1 MKRIYIIL
9 ALLITTLTGYSQYVT
24 NLVIV
29 SNPPG
34 TLIEWDQKILT
45 YIIVNQTGAQGRPA
59 ILKTEIKTLDGAN
72 VGTTNLAKA
81 RVFTPGAGSTVLGPA
96 DVIPLEQMIF
106 TGKYKTTLDRT
117 GKLPADNY
125 QICVQMVTPID
136 YQPMSEVKCR
146 NFNLAA
152 YQLPI
157 PTVPY
162 NESIVALDK
171 ARTTITFRWTPVT
184 PRPAQELVYR
194 IRVFEVLRNQT
205 PVQAMRSNQPL
216 LDRDII
222 STTQYIWQH
231 QLPLQFCSADD
242 VAEADSLQKGR
253 NELALVN
260 GLTAYTF
267 IWTIQTFDLSGHPFG
282 DGNINHDGITEPV
295 VFSVDRRVMG
305 AKPAMSII
313 YLSH

>member
-9 ALLITTLTGYSQYVT
+9 ALLITACSGYSQYVT
-24 NLVIV
+24 NLVV
-29 SNPPG
+29 VANPPG

-96 DVIPLEQMIF
+96 DVLPLEQMVF
-106 TGKYKTTLDRT
+106 TGKYKSTLDRT

-157 PTVPY
+157 PTIPL
-162 NESIVALDK
+162 NESIIALDK
-171 ARTTITFRWTPVT
+171 VRTLVTFRWTPVT

-205 PVQAMRSNQPL
+205 PVQAMRSNQPV
-216 LDRDII
+216 LDRDIN

-242 VAEADSLQKGR
+242 VAAADSLQKGG
-253 NELALVN
+253 NDYALVN

-267 IWTIQTFDLSGHPFG
+267 VWTIQTLDRNGHAFG
-282 DGNINHDGITEPV
+282 DGNINHDGISEPI
-295 VFSVDRRVMG
+295 VFSIDRRSIG
-305 AKPAMSII
+305 TKPATRII
-313 YLSH
+313 YRSN

>member
-9 ALLITTLTGYSQYVT
+9 ALLITTFSSYAQYTT
-24 NLVIV
+24 NLVIAP
-29 SNPPG
+29 NPPG
-34 TLIEWDQKILT
+34 SLIEWDSKVLT
-45 YIIVNQTGAQGRPA
+45 FIIINQSGAPGRPA

-72 VGTTNLAKA
+72 VATTNLAKA
-81 RVFTPGAGSTVLGPA
+81 RIISFGVGSTVFGPG
-96 DVIPLEQMIF
+96 DVLPLEQMVF

-125 QICVQMVTPID
+125 QLCVQLVTPND
-136 YQPMSEVKCR
+136 YQPLSESKCR

-157 PTVPY
+157 PTSPL

-171 ARTTITFRWTPVT
+171 IRTTVTFRWTPVT

-205 PVQAMRSNQPL
+205 PVQAMRSNQPV
-216 LDRDII
+216 LDRDIN

-242 VAEADSLQKGR
+242 VAAADSLQKGG
-253 NELALVN
+253 NDYALVN

-267 IWTIQTFDLSGHPFG
+267 VWTIQTLDRNGHAFG
-282 DGNINHDGITEPV
+282 DGNINHDGVSEPV
-295 VFSVDRRVMG
+295 VFSVDRRPIG
-305 AKPAMSII
+305 AKPAFGLI
-313 YLSH
+313 YQSR

>member
-9 ALLITTLTGYSQYVT
+9 ALLITTLSGYAQYTT
-24 NLVIV
+24 NLVV
-29 SNPPG
+29 APNPPG
-34 TLIEWDQKILT
+34 SLIEWDQKILT
-45 YIIVNQTGAQGRPA
+45 YIIVNQSGAQGRPA

-72 VGTTNLAKA
+72 VGTTNLSKA
-81 RVFTPGAGSTVLGPA
+81 RIFTAGAGSTVLGPA
-96 DVIPLEQMIF
+96 DVLPLEQMVF

-136 YQPMSEVKCR
+136 YQPLSEVKCR

-157 PTVPY
+157 PTIPL
-162 NESIVALDK
+162 NESIVAFDK
-171 ARTTITFRWTPVT
+171 ARTIITFRWTPVT

-205 PVQAMRSNQPL
+205 PVQAMRSNQPV
-216 LDRDII
+216 LDRDIT

-231 QLPLQFCSADD
+231 QLPLQLCSADD

-253 NELALVN
+253 NDYALVN

-267 IWTIQTFDLSGHPFG
+267 VWTIQTFDRSGRPFG
-282 DGNINHDGITEPV
+282 DGNINNDGISEPV
-295 VFSVDRRVMG
+295 VFSVDRRPIG
-305 AKPAMSII
+305 AKPAFGLI
-313 YLSH
+313 YQSR